1 MTGSPGRTRHRGD
14 VMIAGLGLTGSLVA
28 RWLADAGLRVI
39 VAESGTP
46 ISTRPGTHLR
56 NLAWCHADPAFYH
69 DLVRSQLR
77 PASLAPARGI
87 QIGDAARRQRSAAVN
102 PDQRAELNMPA
113 ACQTHIFGGM
123 GTLWN
128 CIAPRLAPDLEHW
141 PVVARA
147 EWDRLYRLA
156 EGALH
161 VSHYPA
167 GYSKRQ
173 DFLLDALAR
182 YPARPAPIAGRLPGD
197 RPPVWT
203 GPAEIMAGAGE
214 PPGPAWSRIEL
225 LSQHV
230 VTRLIHRAGRVTA
243 AEVYSLESGRTIAVA
258 ADAFVIAAGPL
269 RTPAILWASG
279 IGRETGA
286 DSALGRYLCDH
297 ALCYA
302 RVVVDDLAAVGSA
315 PDPDPFVI
323 ISMSG
328 ERPFHAVLT
337 CDAYGDQLLEGR
349 IDERLIVSMYWY
361 PIARPRRE
369 NRVYFSANPADS
381 PWPLKPTFEY
391 TLDESDRAGQQ
402 SALADMREVGQRL
415 GVFAPAC
422 PPHVLSPGS
431 SFHLLGTTR
440 IGDEPDG
447 QSVTDTYGQV
457 WGFGNLY
464 LAGGGLIPCA
474 TATNPTLTACA
485 LAIRTAERI
494 TCG

>member
-1 MTGSPGRTRHRGD
+1 MTGIPVPASYRGD

-46 ISTRPGTHLR
+46 ISTKPGTHLR
-56 NLAWCHADPAFYH
+56 NLAWCRADPAFYH

-77 PASLAPARGI
+77 PISRPA
-87 QIGDAARRQRSAAVN
+87 
-102 PDQRAELNMPA
+102 LKMPA
-113 ACQTHIFGGM
+113 ARQTHIFGGM

-141 PVVARA
+141 PLVAQA

-156 EGALH
+156 EEALQ

-167 GYSKRQ
+167 GYSRRQ

-182 YPARPAPIAGRLPGD
+182 YPAARPAPIAGRLAGD
-197 RPPVWT
+197 RPVVWT
-203 GPAEIMAGAGE
+203 GPAEILAGTE
-214 PPGPAWSRIEL
+214 ESPGPALSRIEL

-230 VTRLIHRAGRVTA
+230 VTRLIHRGGRVTA
-243 AEVYSLESGRTIAVA
+243 AEVFSLDSGRTIAVT

-269 RTPAILWASG
+269 RTPAVLWASG
-279 IGRETGA
+279 VGRETGV
-286 DSALGRYLCDH
+286 DSVLGRYLCDH

-302 RVVVDDLAAVGSA
+302 RVIVEDFAAVGTA
-315 PDPDPFVI
+315 PDPDPLAI
-323 ISMSG
+323 IPMSD

-337 CDAYGDQLLEGR
+337 CDSYGDQLLEGR

-369 NRVYFSANPADS
+369 NRVYFSALGGS
-381 PWPLKPTFEY
+381 PWGLKPAFEY
-391 TLDESDRAGQQ
+391 TLDESDRQGLQ

-415 GVFAPAC
+415 GAFAPAC

-440 IGDEPDG
+440 IGDGQDG
-447 QSVTDTYGQV
+447 QSVTDSYGQV
-457 WGFGNLY
+457 WGFTNLY
-464 LAGGGLIPCA
+464 LTGPGLIPCA

-494 TCG
+494 TRG

>member
-1 MTGSPGRTRHRGD
+1 MTGSPGGTRHRGD

-46 ISTRPGTHLR
+46 ISASPGTHLR
-56 NLAWCHADPAFYH
+56 NLAWCRADPAFYH

-77 PASLAPARGI
+77 PVS
-87 QIGDAARRQRSAAVN
+87 
-102 PDQRAELNMPA
+102 QRAELNMPA

-141 PVVARA
+141 PVVDRA

-156 EGALH
+156 EEALH
-161 VSHYPA
+161 VSRYPA

-173 DFLLDALAR
+173 DFLLDALAG
-182 YPARPAPIAGRLPGD
+182 YPARPAPIAGRLSDD

-203 GPAEIMAGAGE
+203 GPAEILAGTEILADTE
-214 PPGPAWSRIEL
+214 ESAGPAWSGIEL
-225 LSQHV
+225 LSQHI
-230 VTRLIHRAGRVTA
+230 VTRLIHRAGRVAA
-243 AEVYSLESGRTIAVA
+243 AEVYSLESGRTIAVG
-258 ADAFVIAAGPL
+258 ADVFVIAAGPL
-269 RTPAILWASG
+269 RTPAVLWASG

-369 NRVYFSANPADS
+369 NRVCFSADPADP
-381 PWPLKPTFEY
+381 PWSLKPTFEY
-391 TLDESDRAGQQ
+391 TLDESDRADQQ

-415 GVFAPAC
+415 GVFAPAR

-440 IGDEPDG
+440 MGDDPDG
-447 QSVTDTYGQV
+447 QSVTDSYGRV

-494 TCG
+494 LGG